1 MVDIKKL
8 TVSYG
13 NIFEEAFAL
22 KILSIDPSSNRIETS
37 TTGIILLDNAKLENS
52 WVASYGVRGFKEWHE
67 TVGSS
72 LKPDVVVVEQFEAR
86 DNDKAKDNSVLETI
100 DFIKT
105 CYPDLILQRNA
116 GYKSDVPDELLKAL
130 GLWKFGKSHHQDCR
144 AAARL
149 ALFYAMRND
158 LEDFVTGVGRL
169 VNGNMEKY

>member
-1 MVDIKKL
+1 M
-8 TVSYG
+8 TV
-13 NIFEEAFAL
+13 
-22 KILSIDPSSNRIETS
+22 ILSIDPSSAKATKSN
-37 TTGIILLDNAKLENS
+37 TGIVLLDNGKLLNYWCLS
-52 WVASYGVRGFKEWHE
+52 FGVKGFRKWFE

-72 LKPDVVVVEQFEAR
+72 LKTDVVVVEQYEAR
-86 DNDKAKDNSVLETI
+86 DNDKAKDNSVIETI

-116 GYKSDVPDELLKAL
+116 GYQTDVPDELLKAL
-130 GLWKFGKSHHQDCR
+130 GLWKFGKSHHQDVR

-158 LEDFVTGVGRL
+158 LEDFINGIGEL

>member
-1 MVDIKKL
+1 M
-8 TVSYG
+8 
-13 NIFEEAFAL
+13 

-37 TTGIILLDNAKLENS
+37 TTGIVLLDNAKLENS
-52 WVASYGVRGFKEWHE
+52 WVASYGVQGFKEWFK

-100 DFIKT
+100 AEIQR
-105 CYPDLILQRNA
+105 LIPYAEPFRNG
-116 GYKSDVPDELLKAL
+116 GYQTDVPNELLKAL
-130 GLWKFGKSHHQDCR
+130 GLWRFGKSHHQDCR

-158 LEDFVTGVGRL
+158 LEDFVTGIGEL
-169 VNGNMEKY
+169 LSEKF